1 MRELTKGANVGLAE
15 LSDDAGTVIAS
26 LSWSSN
32 AGDGDADVSVLL
44 LDARG
49 KVRSDADFFY
59 YNNPSADD
67 GSVQLLGKT
76 PTDSGSED
84 RISLDLTAVPADVER
99 LVVAASRYGGS
110 RFGELDDLRMTVADR
125 TGEVLLGFSIADAG
139 VESAFIFGELYRRG
153 AEWKYRAIGQGYET
167 GLAGLATDFGID
179 VDDEGEHEEEVE
191 EGAEGVEGGADAFV
205 EAVVEVGA
213 GGVPGSA
220 PNTPHAAQP
229 VPQTLPHAVVPEPV
243 VPQAL
248 VPQAVAPQAVSL
260 PLQAIRSAD
269 GTDAA
274 LASGGT
280 DAAVAAPPRRTRG
293 PRTAKKKVTL
303 PAVAKKSLAENDA
316 WRPARLFPAPSLKS
330 DREREVRAT
339 SVLLSV
345 MAQVPEF
352 GRRLTAAFGAP
363 AGRMQT
369 FTEVSLPHGDTPR
382 RPDGVIRVE
391 RAGKLWT
398 ALVETKTNGNGLK
411 SEQVQNYMDIAAR
424 RRYEAVIT
432 LSNDVALEGSPLVDV
447 KTDGRRKH
455 KVALWHLSWA
465 EVAHQAHM
473 LIRHEGVGNAAHAWL
488 LQELLHYLQHEN
500 SGCHGFQNMGP
511 SWVPVRN
518 GIDTETLSQDDP
530 RAVEVVESWERLI
543 RQVCLR
549 LGGQLGQKA
558 LPVQR
563 APRGTTPDSRR
574 AALAGQLC
582 EQGRLTAELR
592 VDGSPGAITITADLR
607 TGKLRTSVEIPVPEG
622 AYPLTSA
629 KRLMRQLTEAP
640 ADLHVETLVEG
651 QSGPRGTLERLRPE
665 PGDMLPKDGSR
676 IAGFRLSLFKGM
688 GGSRGNAES
697 GFIRSVDDAVDRFH
711 AHVIAHLP
719 QVPQA
724 ERRTARRSSEPGT
737 ESGTGPEAGRT
748 AGRGAGPAAG
758 QEAGRGTG
766 PEAGQGAE
774 RGAGPDRTPSG
785 PAALGG
791 PAAASE
797 APVSA

>member
-1 MRELTKGANVGLAE
+1 MRELTKGANVALAD
-15 LSDDAGTVIAS
+15 LSDDAGSVIAS
-26 LSWSSN
+26 LSWSSTT
-32 AGDGDADVSVLL
+32 GDGDADVSVLL
-44 LDARG
+44 LDGGG
-49 KVRSDADFFY
+49 KVRSDSDFFY
-59 YNNPSADD
+59 YNNPAAAD

-76 PTDSGSED
+76 PTDGGSED
-84 RISLDLTAVPADVER
+84 RIGLDLTAVPPDVER
-99 LVVAASRYGGS
+99 LVVTASRYGGS

-153 AEWKYRAIGQGYET
+153 AEWKYRAVGQGYET

-179 VDDEGEHEEEVE
+179 VDDEGENDGED
-191 EGAEGVEGGADAFV
+191 GAAAGEAADRAAASPGAQDEPPTG
-205 EAVVEVGA
+205 EAGPPPPGA
-213 GGVPGSA
+213 PEPAPVPR
-220 PNTPHAAQP
+220 QP
-229 VPQTLPHAVVPEPV
+229 VREAGSPVSGNAGTEP
-243 VPQAL
+243 A
-248 VPQAVAPQAVSL
+248 
-260 PLQAIRSAD
+260 
-269 GTDAA
+269 
-274 LASGGT
+274 
-280 DAAVAAPPRRTRG
+280 AAPPRRARG

-303 PAVAKKSLAENDA
+303 PAVVKKSLAENDA
-316 WRPARLFPAPSLKS
+316 WKAARLFPAPTLKS

-363 AGRMQT
+363 AGRMET
-369 FTEVSLPHGDTPR
+369 FTEVSLPHGDTPK

-398 ALVETKTNGNGLK
+398 ALVETKTNGNVLR

-424 RRYEAVIT
+424 RGYEAVIT

-455 KVALWHLSWA
+455 KVALRHLSWA

-518 GIDTETLSQDDP
+518 GIDTETLCQGDA

-549 LGGQLGQKA
+549 LGGELGRKT

-563 APRGTTPDSRR
+563 AQRGTTPQSRR
-574 AALAGQLC
+574 AALADRLC
-582 EQGRLTAELR
+582 EEGRLTAELR
-592 VDGSPGAITITADLR
+592 VEDSPGVITIVADLR
-607 TGKLRTSVEIPVPEG
+607 TGKLRTSVEIPAPEG

-629 KRLMRQLTEAP
+629 KRLMRQLADAP
-640 ADLHVETLVEG
+640 ADLHVETLLDG
-651 QSGPRGTLERLRPE
+651 RSGPRGTLERLRPE
-665 PGDMLPKDGSR
+665 PGDMLPGDGSR
-676 IAGFRLSLFKGM
+676 ITGFRLSLFKGM
-688 GGSRGNAES
+688 GVSRGNAES

-719 QVPQA
+719 QA
-724 ERRTARRSSEPGT
+724 DRRAARRSQEPAREG
-737 ESGTGPEAGRT
+737 EQ
-748 AGRGAGPAAG
+748 GAVQETGPAAS
-758 QEAGRGTG
+758 TT
-766 PEAGQGAE
+766 
-774 RGAGPDRTPSG
+774 PDARV
-785 PAALGG
+785 PA
-791 PAAASE
+791 
-797 APVSA
+797 